1 MPEQKLPYIVSQFD
15 IEHETT
21 ETQVQPVIYRKRV
34 AHLSADSPISQ
45 VGIIYLEWSEKCNF

>member
-21 ETQVQPVIYRKRV
+21 ETQVQPVIYREKSRTWV
-34 AHLSADSPISQ
+34 LIVLS
-45 VGIIYLEWSEKCNF
+45 VKWWSFT